1 MRLRA
6 HNNHRRRPS
15 YRFFTFLFS
24 LPSFSPAV
32 SFSVI
37 LCDVR
42 ADIVLLF
49 SLGSLSAH
57 LQVFGFEEAEIGNNK
72 TQFLFWLYYIFSFTS
87 FSSVFFIHWPEGPGD
102 PERDEQAEAKNW
114 GFEHVM
120 LYYSLTRTHT
130 HAGRRADA
138 CTRAHQLLCQRD
150 IVNVELLWAEKEK
163 PVALFLSAGDTRGR
177 LSHLAQRKAGDIRE
191 RERWYEQGWTESQ
204 KGHMCGGRTIHLKGF
219 CSNAAVILEFSK
231 NINTQK
237 EIAVPCVRDFLL
249 YVLVC
254 FSFSP
259 LKCP

>member
-72 TQFLFWLYYIFSFTS
+72 TQFLFWLYYIFPFTS
-87 FSSVFFIHWPEGPGD
+87 FSSCSSYIGLKVLGTLRGMSRQSSI
-102 PERDEQAEAKNW
+102 KNW

-150 IVNVELLWAEKEK
+150 IVNVELL
-163 PVALFLSAGDTRGR
+163 
-177 LSHLAQRKAGDIRE
+177 
-191 RERWYEQGWTESQ
+191 
-204 KGHMCGGRTIHLKGF
+204 
-219 CSNAAVILEFSK
+219 
-231 NINTQK
+231 
-237 EIAVPCVRDFLL
+237 
-249 YVLVC
+249 
-254 FSFSP
+254 
-259 LKCP
+259 